1 MSSLSL
7 RSLQGRSLAAAALVA
22 AGGLLS
28 LACGR
33 AGTEIVVQG
42 SPTFLPVARPAV
54 AAYRPA
60 RRPSAV
66 LLTASS
72 AEGMR
77 SLLAGTCDIAALAR
91 QPTPAESRNAEEAG
105 ADLRTFRLGY
115 AAAVPVVHR
124 DNPVTG
130 LTVEQLRGIWSG
142 TIQRWSE
149 VGGPDLPI
157 HVVTRDAGSALSD
170 LWEEGV
176 MRGAATRADATRAG
190 TVEGV
195 EGEADPLLALL
206 GRDPAAIGFTGMGAL
221 GKLAGLKP
229 LAVGGVAATE
239 ESLRSGHFPLSRA
252 LYLVLDGRT
261 ATDTVQGF
269 IDFLLEPEGQ
279 GFVRR
284 AGYLPA

>member
-1 MSSLSL
+1 MVSLKIHR
-7 RSLQGRSLAAAALVA
+7 RSLGAALTTA
-22 AGGLLS
+22 ALLS

-33 AGTEIVVQG
+33 AGTEIVIQG
-42 SPTFLPVARPAV
+42 SPTFLPVVRPAV

-66 LLTASS
+66 LLTAGS

-77 SLLAGTCDIAALAR
+77 ALLAGTCDIAALAR
-91 QPTPAESRNAEEAG
+91 QPTPAESRGAEEAG

-124 DNPVTG
+124 DNPVTV

-142 TIQRWSE
+142 TIRRWSE

-157 HVVTRDAGSALSD
+157 HVVTRAAGSALSD
-170 LWEEGV
+170 LWDEGV
-176 MRGAATRADATRAG
+176 MRGAPTRADATLAAPAAG
-190 TVEGV
+190 EP
-195 EGEADPLLALL
+195 DPLIAFV
-206 GRDPAAIGFTGMGAL
+206 GRDPAAIGFTGMGNM
-221 GKLAGLKP
+221 AGIRP
-229 LAVGGVAATE
+229 LAVGGIAATA
-239 ESLRSGHFPLSRA
+239 ESLKSGRFPLSRA
-252 LYLVLDGRT
+252 IYLVLDGRT

-279 GFVRR
+279 SFVRR

>member
-1 MSSLSL
+1 MLSLSIPRRPL
-7 RSLQGRSLAAAALVA
+7 GAALVTA
-22 AGGLLS
+22 GLLT

-42 SPTFLPVARPAV
+42 SPTFLPIARPAV

-66 LLTASS
+66 LLTAGS
-72 AEGMR
+72 AEGVR
-77 SLLAGTCDIAALAR
+77 ALLAGTCDIAALAR
-91 QPTPAESRNAEEAG
+91 QLTPAESRGSSEAG

-142 TIQRWSE
+142 TIRRWSE

-157 HVVTRDAGSALSD
+157 HVVTRAAGSALSD
-170 LWEEGV
+170 LWDEGV
-176 MRGAATRADATRAG
+176 MRGASTRADATLAA
-190 TVEGV
+190 TVEG
-195 EGEADPLLALL
+195 EPDPLLAIV
-206 GRDPAAIGFTGMGAL
+206 GHDPEAIGFTGMGE
-221 GKLAGLKP
+221 KAGLKP
-229 LAVGGVAATE
+229 LAVSGIAATD
-239 ESLRSGHFPLSRA
+239 ESLKSGRFPLSRA
-252 LYLVLDGRT
+252 LYLVTDGRT
-261 ATDTVQGF
+261 TTDTVQGF

-279 GFVRR
+279 SLVRR

>member
-1 MSSLSL
+1 MLSLSIPR
-7 RSLQGRSLAAAALVA
+7 RSLGAALA
-22 AGGLLS
+22 TAGLLS

-54 AAYRPA
+54 AAYRPT

-66 LLTASS
+66 LLTAGN

-77 SLLAGTCDIAALAR
+77 ALLAGTCDIAALAR
-91 QPTPAESRNAEEAG
+91 QLTPAESRSAVEAG

-142 TIQRWSE
+142 TIRNWKE

-157 HVVTRDAGSALSD
+157 HVVTRAAGSALSD
-170 LWEEGV
+170 LWDEGV
-176 MRGAATRADATRAG
+176 MRGASTRADATLAA
-190 TVEGV
+190 TAEGV
-195 EGEADPLLALL
+195 PDPMLAFVSL
-206 GRDPAAIGFTGMGAL
+206 DPAAIGFTGMGERT
-221 GKLAGLKP
+221 GLKP
-229 LAVGGVAATE
+229 LAVGGIAATD
-239 ESLRSGHFPLSRA
+239 ESLKSGRFPLSRA
-252 LYLVLDGRT
+252 LYLVTDGRT
-261 ATDTVQGF
+261 TTDTVQGF

-279 GFVRR
+279 GLVRR

>member
-1 MSSLSL
+1 MLSVSIP
-7 RSLQGRSLAAAALVA
+7 RRSLAAALVTA
-22 AGGLLS
+22 GLLT

-54 AAYRPA
+54 AAYRPT

-66 LLTASS
+66 LLTAGS
-72 AEGMR
+72 AEGVR
-77 SLLAGTCDIAALAR
+77 ALLAGTCDIAALAR
-91 QPTPAESRNAEEAG
+91 QLTPAESQGASDAG
-105 ADLRTFRLGY
+105 AELRTFRLGY

-142 TIQRWSE
+142 TIRRWSE

-157 HVVTRDAGSALSD
+157 HVVTRAAGSALSD

-176 MRGAATRADATRAG
+176 MRGAATRADATVAA
-190 TVEGV
+190 TAEGV
-195 EGEADPLLALL
+195 PDPMLAFVSL
-206 GRDPAAIGFTGMGAL
+206 DPAAIGFIGMGERT
-221 GKLAGLKP
+221 GLKP
-229 LAVGGVAATE
+229 LAVGGVAATD
-239 ESLRSGHFPLSRA
+239 ESLKSGRFPLSRA
-252 LYLVLDGRT
+252 LYLVTDGRT
-261 ATDTVQGF
+261 TTDTVQGF

-279 GFVRR
+279 SLVRR

>member
-1 MSSLSL
+1 MLSLSIPRRPL
-7 RSLQGRSLAAAALVA
+7 GAALVTA
-22 AGGLLS
+22 GLLT

-54 AAYRPA
+54 AAYRPS

-66 LLTASS
+66 LLTAGS
-72 AEGMR
+72 AEGVR
-77 SLLAGTCDIAALAR
+77 ALLAGTCDIAALAR
-91 QPTPAESRNAEEAG
+91 QLTPAESRGAVEAG

-124 DNPVTG
+124 DNPVAG
-130 LTVEQLRGIWSG
+130 LTVEQLRRIWSG
-142 TIQRWSE
+142 TIRNWSE

-157 HVVTRDAGSALSD
+157 HVVTRAAGSALSD
-170 LWEEGV
+170 LWDEGV
-176 MRGAATRADATRAG
+176 MRGASTRADAALAA
-190 TVEGV
+190 TVEG
-195 EGEADPLLALL
+195 EPDPLLAIV
-206 GRDPAAIGFTGMGAL
+206 GHDPEAIGFTGMGERT
-221 GKLAGLKP
+221 GLKP
-229 LAVGGVAATE
+229 LAVSGIAATD
-239 ESLRSGHFPLSRA
+239 ESLKSGRFPLSRA
-252 LYLVLDGRT
+252 LYLVTDGRT

-279 GFVRR
+279 SLVRR

>member
-1 MSSLSL
+1 MLSLSIPRRL
-7 RSLQGRSLAAAALVA
+7 IPSKAFGAVLAAT
-22 AGGLLS
+22 GLLS

-54 AAYRPA
+54 AAYRPT

-66 LLTASS
+66 LLTAGN

-77 SLLAGTCDIAALAR
+77 ALLAGTCDIAALAR
-91 QPTPAESRNAEEAG
+91 QLTPAESRGASEAG

-124 DNPVTG
+124 DNPVTS

-142 TIQRWSE
+142 KIRRWSE
-149 VGGPDLPI
+149 VGGSDLPI
-157 HVVTRDAGSALSD
+157 HVVTRAAGSALSD
-170 LWEEGV
+170 LWDEAV
-176 MRGAATRADATRAG
+176 MMGASTRADATRAA
-190 TVEGV
+190 TAEGV
-195 EGEADPLLALL
+195 PDPMLAFVSL
-206 GRDPAAIGFTGMGAL
+206 DPAAIGFTGMGERT
-221 GKLAGLKP
+221 GMKP
-229 LAVGGVAATE
+229 LAVGGIAATD
-239 ESLRSGHFPLSRA
+239 ESLKSGRFPLSRA
-252 LYLVLDGRT
+252 LYLVTDGRT
-261 ATDTVQGF
+261 ATDSVQGF

-279 GFVRR
+279 SLVRR

>member
-1 MSSLSL
+1 MLSLSIQR
-7 RSLQGRSLAAAALVA
+7 RSLGAAALVA

-66 LLTASS
+66 LLTTSS

-77 SLLAGTCDIAALAR
+77 ALLAGTCDIAALAR
-91 QPTPAESRNAEEAG
+91 QPTPAESRGAEEAG

-124 DNPVTG
+124 DNPVAA
-130 LTVEQLRGIWSG
+130 LTVDQLRGIWSG

-170 LWEEGV
+170 LWDEGV
-176 MRGAATRADATRAG
+176 MRGASTRADATLAAS
-190 TVEGV
+190 VEGV
-195 EGEADPLLALL
+195 EGEADPLLALIS
-206 GRDPAAIGFTGMGAL
+206 RDPAAIGFTGMGAMGAT
-221 GKLAGLKP
+221 GKMAGLKP
-229 LAVGGVAATE
+229 LAVGGIAATE
-239 ESLRSGHFPLSRA
+239 ESLKSGHFPLSRA

-279 GFVRR
+279 SFVRR